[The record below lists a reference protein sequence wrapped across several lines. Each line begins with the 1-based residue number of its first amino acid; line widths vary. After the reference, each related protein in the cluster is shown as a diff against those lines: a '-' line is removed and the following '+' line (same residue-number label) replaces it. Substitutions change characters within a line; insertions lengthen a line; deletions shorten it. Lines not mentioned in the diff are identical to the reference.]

1 MSNEFWVFL
10 VLLGCVGLALLTMF
24 GLEMA
29 FGTVMHE
36 HTCLCERCKKAY
48 IKEQWEKLER
58 SRKDKEY
65 LEWRKVV
72 DKHFKEIEQ
81 KRFQ

>member
-10 VLLGCVGLALLTMF
+10 VLVGCVMAALLATFLM
-24 GLEMA
+24 ERA
-29 FGTVMHE
+29 FGIVYHE
-36 HTCLCERCKKAY
+36 YNCLCERCKKAY

-58 SRKDKEY
+58 SRKDTEY

>member
-1 MSNEFWVFL
+1 MSSEFWI
-10 VLLGCVGLALLTMF
+10 VLTLIGCIAAALLTVF
-24 GLEMA
+24 SIEMA
-29 FGTVMHE
+29 LGTVTHE
-36 HTCLCERCKKAY
+36 HTCLCERCKKEY

-58 SRKDKEY
+58 SRKNKEY

-72 DKHFKEIEQ
+72 DSHFKEIEQ